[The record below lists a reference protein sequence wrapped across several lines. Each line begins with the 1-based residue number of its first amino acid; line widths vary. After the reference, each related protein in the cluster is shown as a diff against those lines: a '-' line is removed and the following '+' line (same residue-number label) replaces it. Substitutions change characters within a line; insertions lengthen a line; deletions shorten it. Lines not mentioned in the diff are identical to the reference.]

1 MDTQTRLRALPKVDD
16 VLALPRIAEELSRH
30 PRMLVVEAVRESIDS
45 ARARILAAP
54 DLVADVDAIVDDA
67 ILALAEKARPS
78 LRRVINATG
87 VVLHTNLG
95 RSALSSAAVDAVADV
110 ARGYSTLE
118 YDAATG
124 ARGSRHVHIEEL
136 ICRLTG
142 AEAAMAVN
150 NNAAAVLLGISGL
163 ARGGEVIV
171 SRGQLVEIGGS
182 FRIPDIMA
190 ESGATMVEVCT
201 TNKTRLRDYENA
213 LSKDTRLLLRVHS
226 SNYRVIGFAE
236 EVSAE
241 ELVRLGAEHGIPVF
255 EDQGSGVLVDLRP
268 FGLPHEPTVGEA
280 LAAGVPLVSCSGD
293 KLLGGAQAGILAGRA
308 EIIGTLK
315 KHPLARALRLDK
327 MTLAALEATLR
338 AYLDPEHAFREI
350 PVLRMLTITAE
361 EVRKLAEA
369 LSARIAGMCGEA
381 VQLEVIDTVARAGG
395 GALPTAAIPSAAV
408 AVTAP
413 RIGVVELERRLRHD
427 PRCVVAR
434 ISEDRLLL
442 DPRTLL
448 EGEDI
453 LVAEAVARAVD
464 SGGLAASAGAK
475 E

>member
-16 VLALPRIAEELSRH
+16 VLALPRVAEELSRH
-30 PRMLVVEAVRESIDS
+30 PRTLVVEAVRESIDS
-45 ARARILAAP
+45 ARARIL
-54 DLVADVDAIVDDA
+54 VARDQVVDVDAIVDGA
-67 ILALAEKARPS
+67 ILKVAEKSRPS
-78 LRRVINATG
+78 LRRLVNATG
-87 VVLHTNLG
+87 VILHTNLG
-95 RSALSSAAVDAVADV
+95 RAVLSRVAADAVADV

-182 FRIPDIMA
+182 FRIPDIMV
-190 ESGATMVEVCT
+190 ESGATMVEVGT

-213 LSKDTRLLLRVHS
+213 LSKNTRLLLRVHS
-226 SNYRVIGFAE
+226 SNYRVVGFAE
-236 EVSAE
+236 EVSTE
-241 ELVRLGAEHGIPVF
+241 ELVRLGAAHGIPVF
-255 EDQGSGVLVDLRP
+255 EDQGSGVLVDLRR
-268 FGLPHEPTVGEA
+268 FGLPYEPTVGES
-280 LAAGVPLVSCSGD
+280 LAAGVSLVSCSGD
-293 KLLGGAQAGILAGRA
+293 KLLGGAQAGIMAGRA
-308 EIIGTLK
+308 EIIGALK

-338 AYLDPEHAFREI
+338 TYLDKERAFQDI
-350 PVLRMLTITAE
+350 PTLRMLAITAE
-361 EVRKLAEA
+361 EVRKIAED
-369 LSARIAGMCGEA
+369 LSARVGEMCGEA
-381 VQLEVIDTVARAGG
+381 AQVEVIDTVARAGG
-395 GALPTAAIPSAAV
+395 GALPTAEIPSSAV
-408 AVTAP
+408 AITAP
-413 RIGVVELERRLRHD
+413 QIGVVELERRLRLG
-427 PRCVVAR
+427 PCCVVAR

-448 EGEDI
+448 EGEDV
-453 LVAEAVARAVD
+453 LVAEAVARAI
-464 SGGLAASAGAK
+464 GAK

>member
-16 VLALPRIAEELSRH
+16 VLASPRLAEELSRH
-30 PRMLVVEAVRESIDS
+30 PRTLVVEAVRESIDS
-45 ARARILAAP
+45 ARARILAERDQAA
-54 DLVADVDAIVDDA
+54 DLDAIVDGA
-67 ILALAEKARPS
+67 ILRVAEKVRPS

-95 RSALSSAAVDAVADV
+95 RAVLSRAAADAVVDI

-118 YDAATG
+118 YDATTG

-190 ESGATMVEVCT
+190 ESGATMVEVGT
-201 TNKTRLRDYENA
+201 TNKTHLRDYENA
-213 LSKDTRLLLRVHS
+213 LSKDTRLILRVHS

-236 EVSAE
+236 EANTE

-255 EDQGSGVLVDLRP
+255 EDQGSGVLVDLRR
-268 FGLPHEPTVGEA
+268 FGLPYEPTVGES
-280 LAAGVPLVSCSGD
+280 LAAGVSLVSCSGD
-293 KLLGGAQAGILAGRA
+293 KLLGGAQAGIIAGRS
-308 EIIGTLK
+308 EIIGVLK

-338 AYLDPEHAFREI
+338 AYLDQERAFQEI
-350 PVLRMLTITAE
+350 PTLRMLTITAE
-361 EVRKLAEA
+361 EVRKIAEG
-369 LSARIAGMCGEA
+369 LSARIGEMCGEA
-381 VQLEVIDTVARAGG
+381 VQVEVIDTVARAGG
-395 GALPTAAIPSAAV
+395 GALPTAEIPSSAV
-408 AVTAP
+408 AIVAP
-413 RIGVVELERRLRHD
+413 QIGVMELERRLRLG
-427 PRCVVAR
+427 PCCVVAR

-448 EGEDI
+448 EGEDV
-453 LVAEAVARAVD
+453 LVAEAVARAI
-464 SGGLAASAGAK
+464 GA
-475 E
+475 EE

>member
-16 VLALPRIAEELSRH
+16 VLALPRVAEELSRH
-30 PRMLVVEAVRESIDS
+30 PRTLVVEAVRESIDS
-45 ARARILAAP
+45 ARARIL
-54 DLVADVDAIVDDA
+54 VARDQVVDVDAIVDGA
-67 ILALAEKARPS
+67 ILKVAEKSRPS
-78 LRRVINATG
+78 LRRLVNATG
-87 VVLHTNLG
+87 VILHTNLG
-95 RSALSSAAVDAVADV
+95 RAVLSRVAADAVADV

-182 FRIPDIMA
+182 FRIPDIMV
-190 ESGATMVEVCT
+190 ESGATMVEVGT

-213 LSKDTRLLLRVHS
+213 LSKNTRLLLRVHS
-226 SNYRVIGFAE
+226 SNYRVVGFAE
-236 EVSAE
+236 EVSTE
-241 ELVRLGAEHGIPVF
+241 ELVRLGAAHGIPVF
-255 EDQGSGVLVDLRP
+255 EDQGSGVLVDLRR
-268 FGLPHEPTVGEA
+268 FGLPYEPTVGES
-280 LAAGVPLVSCSGD
+280 LAAGVSLVSCSGD
-293 KLLGGAQAGILAGRA
+293 KLLGGAQAGIMAGRA
-308 EIIGTLK
+308 EIIGALK

-338 AYLDPEHAFREI
+338 TYLDKERAFQDI
-350 PVLRMLTITAE
+350 PTLRMLTITAE
-361 EVRKLAEA
+361 EVRKIAED
-369 LSARIAGMCGEA
+369 LSARVGEMCGEA
-381 VQLEVIDTVARAGG
+381 AQVEVIDTVARAGG
-395 GALPTAAIPSAAV
+395 GALPTAEIPSSAV
-408 AVTAP
+408 AITAP
-413 RIGVVELERRLRHD
+413 QIGVVELERRLRLG
-427 PRCVVAR
+427 PCCVVAR

-448 EGEDI
+448 EGEDV
-453 LVAEAVARAVD
+453 LVAEAVARAI
-464 SGGLAASAGAK
+464 GAK

>member
-16 VLALPRIAEELSRH
+16 VLASPRLAEELSRH
-30 PRMLVVEAVRESIDS
+30 PRTLVVEAVRESIDS
-45 ARARILAAP
+45 ARVRILAERDQA
-54 DLVADVDAIVDDA
+54 ADVEAIVDGA
-67 ILALAEKARPS
+67 ILRVAEKVRPS

-95 RSALSSAAVDAVADV
+95 RAVLSRAAADAVVDI

-118 YDAATG
+118 YDATTG

-190 ESGATMVEVCT
+190 ESGATMVEVGT
-201 TNKTRLRDYENA
+201 TNKTHLRDYENA
-213 LSKDTRLLLRVHS
+213 LSKDTRLILRVHS

-236 EVSAE
+236 EANTE

-255 EDQGSGVLVDLRP
+255 EDQGSGVLVDLRR
-268 FGLPHEPTVGEA
+268 FGLPYEPTVGES
-280 LAAGVPLVSCSGD
+280 LAAGVSLVSCSGD
-293 KLLGGAQAGILAGRA
+293 KLLGGAQAGIIAGRS
-308 EIIGTLK
+308 EIIGVLK

-338 AYLDPEHAFREI
+338 AYLDQERAFQEI
-350 PVLRMLTITAE
+350 PTLRMLTITAE
-361 EVRKLAEA
+361 EVRKIAEG
-369 LSARIAGMCGEA
+369 LSARIGEMCGEA
-381 VQLEVIDTVARAGG
+381 VQVEVIDTVARAGG
-395 GALPTAAIPSAAV
+395 GALPTAEIPSSAV
-408 AVTAP
+408 AIVAP
-413 RIGVVELERRLRHD
+413 QIGVMELERRLRLG
-427 PRCVVAR
+427 PCCVVAR

-448 EGEDI
+448 EGEDV
-453 LVAEAVARAVD
+453 LVAEAVARAI
-464 SGGLAASAGAK
+464 GA
-475 E
+475 EE